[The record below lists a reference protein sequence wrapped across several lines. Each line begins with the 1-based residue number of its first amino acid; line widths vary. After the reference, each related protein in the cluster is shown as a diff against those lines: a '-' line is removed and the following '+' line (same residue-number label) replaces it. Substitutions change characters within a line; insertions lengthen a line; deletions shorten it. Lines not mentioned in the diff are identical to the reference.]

1 MKVKPLCIGCEVVIE
16 PQTYELLQVALY
28 IQLKDEQN
36 RRIGW
41 THAYSPTMLL
51 ELGRNEDY
59 KNRQP
64 GFIWQFFLK
73 ALVELEKKEKNYV
86 SDDNIGEI
94 SEVMVPEIS
103 KVVEHVVKRENYVKR
118 FEKMATI
125 SDMAFDYAMQR
136 GHGKKAHENFVA
148 GAKAVIKEI

>member
-1 MKVKPLCIGCEVVIE
+1 MYRLRGCDRTADLRTI
-16 PQTYELLQVALY
+16 ALY

-59 KNRQP
+59 KQRQH
-64 GFIWQFFLK
+64 GFIWQLFLE
-73 ALVELEKKEKNYV
+73 ALVQLEKKEKNYV

-103 KVVEHVVKRENYVKR
+103 EVIEHVVKKENYVKR
-118 FEKMATI
+118 FE
-125 SDMAFDYAMQR
+125 
-136 GHGKKAHENFVA
+136 EN
-148 GAKAVIKEI
+148 GNNQ